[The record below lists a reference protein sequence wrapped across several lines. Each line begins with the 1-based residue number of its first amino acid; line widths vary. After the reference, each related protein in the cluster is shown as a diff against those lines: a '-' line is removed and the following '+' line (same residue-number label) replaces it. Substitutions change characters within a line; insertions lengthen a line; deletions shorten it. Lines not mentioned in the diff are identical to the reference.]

1 MQIIDSSV
9 FAGERDR
16 AWGGEGILVISA
28 KLFINESSLSL
39 LQLLECLIFSNK
51 LHVLSHEE

>member
-1 MQIIDSSV
+1 MFV

-16 AWGGEGILVISA
+16 ARGGEGILVISA
-28 KLFINESSLSL
+28 KLFINKSSLSL

-51 LHVLSHEE
+51 LHMLSHEE

>member
-1 MQIIDSSV
+1 MFV

-16 AWGGEGILVISA
+16 ARGGEGILVISA
-28 KLFINESSLSL
+28 NLFINKSSLSL

-51 LHVLSHEE
+51 LRMLSHEE